1 MASAADRFPLADRDF
16 GRWHARLTLG
26 VFLLTAALFVAVTF
40 SPLKSG
46 FADAPDRGPN
56 DFELYRA
63 EVDRIGSGQSYY
75 DAAAAELTARG
86 YPTGSIFNWRTPLPV
101 WLVGHLPDSAMANVI
116 LALAGLVLVLLSFQ
130 LLADEGSVNQAIVG
144 VLLLAGALLPSLL
157 GDLMLLAELW
167 SGVLLAI
174 SAVCFGLKR
183 PTAGVVAGLAALFFR
198 ELAAPYCVLC
208 VVLALWERRD
218 RELAL
223 WGAGLA
229 AYAVFFGLH
238 AAQVLPRI
246 GPEAIVHSSGWIQFG
261 GAGFL
266 ISTAQMNAYLLLL
279 PQWVTAIYLACA
291 LLGAATWNTPA
302 GRLIGLSVAVY
313 AVAFSI
319 AGHDFNQYWGS
330 QIAPL
335 LCLPAAR
342 SPFVLRRLW
351 QEAMDVRRVQ
361 SPGEAGG

>member
-1 MASAADRFPLADRDF
+1 MASAADYFSLADRAS
-16 GRWHARLTLG
+16 GRWHARLVLV

-46 FADAPDRGPN
+46 FADAPDRGPS
-56 DFELYRA
+56 DIELYRA
-63 EVDRIGSGQSYY
+63 EAERMGSGQPYY
-75 DAAAAELTARG
+75 DAAAEELTARG

-101 WLVGHLPDSAMANVI
+101 WLIGHLPQLAMANVI
-116 LALAGLVLVLLSFQ
+116 LALAGLVLVLISFQ
-130 LLADEGSVNQAIVG
+130 LLADEGSVNQALLG
-144 VLLLAGALLPSLL
+144 VLLLAGALLPCLL
-157 GDLMLLAELW
+157 GDLVLLAELW

-183 PTAGVVAGLAALFFR
+183 PLAGVAAGVGALFFR

-208 VVLALWERRD
+208 ITLALLERRY

-223 WGAGLA
+223 WGVGLA
-229 AYAVFFGLH
+229 AYAIYFGLH
-238 AAQVLPRI
+238 AAHVLPRI
-246 GPEAIVHSSGWIQFG
+246 APEAIVHQHGWIRFG

-302 GRLIGLSVAVY
+302 GRLIGLAVVVY
-313 AVAFSI
+313 VVAFSI

-342 SPFVLRRLW
+342 SFAELRRLW
-351 QEAMDVRRVQ
+351 REATDVPRVAQ
-361 SPGEAGG
+361 SH